1 MPRLL
6 AIDYGVRRTGLA
18 VTDELQL
25 IASGLSTI
33 ETPQLMDYLARYFAT
48 ENVST
53 VLIGEPKQMNGQPS
67 QSAPLIEAFVA
78 QFAQQFPDK
87 KIVRV
92 DERFTSKM
100 AVQTL
105 IDSGLRKKQRQNKAL
120 LDEVAAT
127 ILLQDYLVRFKI

>member
-1 MPRLL
+1 MPRIL
-6 AIDYGVRRTGLA
+6 AIDYGSKRTGLA

-25 IASGLSTI
+25 IASGLSTVD
-33 ETPQLMDYLARYFAT
+33 TSKLMDYLARYFAT

-67 QSAPLIEAFVA
+67 QSAPLIEAFVT
-78 QFAQQFPDK
+78 QFTQQFPDK

-127 ILLQDYLVRFKI
+127 ILLQDYLLRFKV